1 MVLVKEKP
9 EYNLVGFFFHPKPG
23 DAERIE
29 TAKEVGEIKF
39 ATCRFSR
46 IDDVNPYPNECTLH
60 DFKLYSKHGPKH
72 CFFCP
77 GYVFTPKTKI

>member
-1 MVLVKEKP
+1 MVLVKEQPKDIIAG
-9 EYNLVGFFFHPKPG
+9 YFQVDKPG
-23 DAERIE
+23 MEATIKA
-29 TAKEVGEIKF
+29 AKEVGEIKF

-60 DFKLYSKHGPKH
+60 DFKLYSKHGPKT
-72 CFFCP
+72 CLFCP